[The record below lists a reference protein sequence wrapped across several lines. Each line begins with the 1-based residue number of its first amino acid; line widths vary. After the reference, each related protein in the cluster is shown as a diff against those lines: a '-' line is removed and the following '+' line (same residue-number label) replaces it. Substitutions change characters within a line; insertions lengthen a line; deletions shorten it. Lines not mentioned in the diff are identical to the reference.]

1 MLAYRSVRPGA
12 VTELDLA
19 PVEPLE
25 FGPFVSGNRPV
36 FCWWP
41 LRPAPVEEFLVVPHN
56 VIIEHG

>member
-1 MLAYRSVRPGA
+1 LRRS
-12 VTELDLA
+12 
-19 PVEPLE
+19 EPLE